1 MSDKINIKD
10 NDAIIVVD
18 VQNDF
23 LPGGSMGVKDG
34 DAVVPVINRLLPFFK
49 TRVFTRDWHP
59 EDHVSFS
66 SAPQFTD
73 MSWPPHAVRG
83 TKGAEY
89 HPELQV
95 PEDAIIVSKAPE
107 KDKEAYSGFQATD
120 LAGQLGDK
128 GVKRVFVGGVA
139 TDYCVK
145 FTVEDALKEGFET
158 YVVEDACRAVD
169 VPEGNGQAAL
179 DDMKKQGAKLITSS
193 DIE

>member
-1 MSDKINIKD
+1 MTEKIGIKD
-10 NDAIIVVD
+10 NDALIVVD

-34 DAVVPVINRLLPFFK
+34 DAVVPVINLLLPMFT

-66 SAPQFTD
+66 SEPEFTD

-83 TKGAEY
+83 TWGAEF
-89 HPELQV
+89 HPDLKV
-95 PEDAIIVSKAPE
+95 PEDAVIVSKAPE
-107 KDKEAYSGFQATD
+107 RDKEAYSGFQATD
-120 LAGQLGDK
+120 LARQLGDK
-128 GVKRVFVGGVA
+128 GAKRVFVGGVA

-145 FTVEDALKEGFET
+145 FTVQDALKEGFET
-158 YVVEDACRAVD
+158 YVIVDACRAVD

-179 DDMKKQGAKLITSS
+179 DDMEKQGAKLVNSS
-193 DIE
+193 DLE

>member
-1 MSDKINIKD
+1 MAERIKIKPG
-10 NDAIIVVD
+10 DAFIAVD

-34 DAVVPVINRLLPFFK
+34 DAVVPVINRLLPLFQ

-59 EDHVSFS
+59 EDHISFS
-66 SAPQFTD
+66 SDPKFTD

-83 TKGAEY
+83 TKGAEF
-89 HPELQV
+89 HPELRV

-107 KDKEAYSGFQATD
+107 SDKEAYSGFQATD
-120 LAGQLGDK
+120 LAKQLSDR
-128 GVKRVFVGGVA
+128 GVQRVFVGGVA

-158 YVVEDACRAVD
+158 FVIDDACRAVD
-169 VPEGNGQAAL
+169 VPQGNGQAAL
-179 DDMKKQGAKLITSS
+179 EDMKKQGAGLINSS
-193 DIE
+193 DLE